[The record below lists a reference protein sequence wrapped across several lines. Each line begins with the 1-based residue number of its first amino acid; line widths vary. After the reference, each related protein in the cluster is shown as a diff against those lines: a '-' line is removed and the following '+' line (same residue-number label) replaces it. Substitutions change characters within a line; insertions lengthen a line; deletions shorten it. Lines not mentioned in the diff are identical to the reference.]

1 MFVKL
6 LNNESNKKRGHLD
19 RRPLAQVK
27 GVFGRYIKR
36 EFSKTVPRFSK
47 RRLIVFV
54 WTDGNGGF
62 RKL

>member
-27 GVFGRYIKR
+27 GVFGRY
-36 EFSKTVPRFSK
+36 KTR
-47 RRLIVFV
+47 VFL
-54 WTDGNGGF
+54 NGP
-62 RKL
+62 